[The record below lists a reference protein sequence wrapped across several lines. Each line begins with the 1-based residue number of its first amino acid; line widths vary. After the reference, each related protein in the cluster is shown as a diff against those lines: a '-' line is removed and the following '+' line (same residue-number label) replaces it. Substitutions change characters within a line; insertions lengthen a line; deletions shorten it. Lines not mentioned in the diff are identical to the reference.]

1 MLPKQG
7 QWSRSS
13 PVSELPLDRG
23 VEQARSTF
31 KLRRTARMEM
41 WSLYGRV
48 CQEAVAE
55 GESMEH
61 ARELFCCYAALLE
74 HSLNELIWSIWIR
87 NSWRSKILKSSFCAA
102 FFVWSFISLFIF
114 SRGFFRPPPP
124 PNCCYLDLIREN
136 LDGIKFCQSLK
147 KGRNQLLHGWTSTLQ
162 TDVLNRIIYS
172 KLLKHFRRGREGR
185 GGGGRGGRRRGLKK
199 LTAHP
204 KIYFWG

>member
-41 WSLYGRV
+41 WSLYGRI

-114 SRGFFRPPPP
+114 SRGFFRPPSPK
-124 PNCCYLDLIREN
+124 LLLSWFDSGE
-136 LDGIKFCQSLK
+136 F
-147 KGRNQLLHGWTSTLQ
+147 GRNQVLSKFKERPESTV
-162 TDVLNRIIYS
+162 TWMNV
-172 KLLKHFRRGREGR
+172 HFANWCT
-185 GGGGRGGRRRGLKK
+185 K
-199 LTAHP
+199 
-204 KIYFWG
+204 